1 MTPKDILVGAVDP
14 AIALLHQLTGI
25 VPTQKA
31 RVLTMAIAGQE
42 SRWAHR
48 LQVPVAY
55 ARGFWQFE
63 RGGGVAGVLS
73 HPGSRGKI
81 AAVCAD
87 LLISC
92 DVATVYE
99 AIAWNDTLAAS
110 MARLLLFTDPRPL
123 PEIGDVDGGWSY
135 YLANWRPGAPHP
147 ETWPARHATA
157 RELVNSN
164 PWPGGT
170 IA

>member
-1 MTPKDILVGAVDP
+1 MTPKDILVDAVDP
-14 AIALLHQLTGI
+14 SLAMLHQLTGI
-25 VPTQKA
+25 VSTQKA
-31 RVLTMAIAGQE
+31 RVLMMAIAGQE

-55 ARGFWQFE
+55 ARSFWQFE

-73 HPGSRGKI
+73 HPASKGKI

-87 LLISC
+87 LLIPC

-99 AIAWNDTLAAS
+99 AMAWNDTLAAC
-110 MARLLLFTDPRPL
+110 MARLLLFTDPGPL
-123 PEIGDVDGGWSY
+123 PEIGQVEAGWQY
-135 YLANWRPGAPHP
+135 YLRNWRPGAPHP
-147 ETWPARHATA
+147 EVWPARYATA
-157 RELVNSN
+157 LELVNAN
-164 PWPGGT
+164 PWKGVP